1 MTDIPGS
8 FRGFRIHGGG
18 APHRSGIE
26 SLSLADLSPGEVVIR
41 TAHSSVNYK
50 DALAGTGEGRIL
62 RRFPLV
68 GVFDDAGHVVAK
80 TKQP

>member
-26 SLSLADLSPGEVVIR
+26 PLSLADLSPGEVVLWD
-41 TAHSSVNYK
+41 SSPVS
-50 DALAGTGEGRIL
+50 
-62 RRFPLV
+62 
-68 GVFDDAGHVVAK
+68 
-80 TKQP
+80 